1 MEGLLSDPIAAIVR
15 EPGGIPLDDW
25 LSEIARNP
33 ALRSMAPVAGINPF
47 TRRSMEY
54 RRPYAGHVSVGGS
67 DVGSMIWEAN
77 HILMWGNAA
86 AVAPIAQD
94 IAAKL
99 NARFLLR
106 SEFPEHID
114 DQ

>member
-1 MEGLLSDPIAAIVR
+1 VSDPIAAIVL

-25 LSEIARNP
+25 LTEIARNP
-33 ALRSMAPVAGINPF
+33 VLRTMAPVSGINRF
-47 TRRSMEY
+47 TRQSMEY
-54 RRPYAGHVSVGGS
+54 RRPYAAHVSVDGS

-86 AVAPIAQD
+86 AVVPIAKD
-94 IAAKL
+94 ISGRL
-99 NARFLLR
+99 NGRFLLR
-106 SEFPEHID
+106 SEFPEQFD